1 MPDRRPKEIRQEI
14 LTWLDTATK
23 DELNQLLELIRIL
36 RLRRRYQYGRP
47 FTPPESKI
55 DREK

>member
-1 MPDRRPKEIRQEI
+1 MPERKPKEMRQEI
-14 LTWLDTATK
+14 LAWLETATK
-23 DELNQLLELIRIL
+23 DELDQLLELIRIM

-47 FTPPESKI
+47 FTPPESKN